1 MLGRISKIEQSAL
14 KVSDIEALL
23 LDKETSY
30 EIYDLDSK
38 QKEKPKRKDKRYD
51 SRK

>member
-14 KVSDIEALL
+14 NMSDIEALL
-23 LDKETSY
+23 LDKETSF

-38 QKEKPKRKDKRYD
+38 QKAKLKRKDKR
-51 SRK
+51 